1 MAMEQRRTRI
11 VGDEIDL
18 RGAETSHVDGVLH
31 HAGGR
36 LVTYLGHLERMPV
49 QVNRMIVTAP
59 IGHGEAITLSRLD
72 IEQPAGVRPGLA
84 IERPAIVA
92 AAAARH
98 LLEQELETFVR
109 GGHGSLRAE
118 DGVVPGRIGRRRPL
132 RLPVL
137 VGVFDDDAEA
147 LIAVLV
153 VDGTENPYTGPLH
166 FHDRIDALRRGEE
179 QRVDAALRWHRI
191 PIEGDHGET
200 MPWKRE
206 RYVLGR
212 TGIEQPKQRALAF
225 TYADRL
231 AVSEHPVVERSRCVQ
246 HLEAVVRRRSLA
258 DVLHAHPPR
267 LPVMGGKQDLLVVTA
282 GIIRRLDNEKT
293 KKARIETAREIR
305 PGRVVAVVPP
315 RPGWLRGE
323 CVALRRAV
331 LHDR

>member
-1 MAMEQRRTRI
+1 
-11 VGDEIDL
+11 
-18 RGAETSHVDGVLH
+18 
-31 HAGGR
+31 
-36 LVTYLGHLERMPV
+36 
-49 QVNRMIVTAP
+49 
-59 IGHGEAITLSRLD
+59 
-72 IEQPAGVRPGLA
+72 
-84 IERPAIVA
+84 
-92 AAAARH
+92 
-98 LLEQELETFVR
+98 
-109 GGHGSLRAE
+109 
-118 DGVVPGRIGRRRPL
+118 
-132 RLPVL
+132 
-137 VGVFDDDAEA
+137 
-147 LIAVLV
+147 
-153 VDGTENPYTGPLH
+153 
-166 FHDRIDALRRGEE
+166 LRRGEE

-231 AVSEHPVVERSRCVQ
+231 AVSEHPVVERSRCVE

-282 GIIRRLDNEKT
+282 GIIRRLDDEKT
-293 KKARIETAREIR
+293 KKARIETEREIR

-331 LHDR
+331 LHDRGSFLHGAVGGGWDVEAMPMDDIVDVGVVADVDGDLLTFAQAQFRARDGAIIGEGIDELGGRELQTQGCDPQRMIWRASDLRIGSTQSRAHGHAGGAGSDQQLPPAHV